1 MCVVQRGVIM
11 ADLADLASDRI
22 EQHQADS
29 ERHAR
34 GKSGPES
41 HPDFDGAHCVDCED
55 TIPEARLLLGK
66 IRCVSCQ
73 EVLESRKARGLA

>member
-1 MCVVQRGVIM
+1 MP
-11 ADLADLASDRI
+11 DLADIAGDRI

-41 HPDFDGAHCVDCED
+41 HPDFDGSHCVDCED
-55 TIPEARLLLGK
+55 EIPLTRLALGK
-66 IRCVSCQ
+66 IRCVDCQ
-73 EVLESRKARGLA
+73 TELESKKARGLE